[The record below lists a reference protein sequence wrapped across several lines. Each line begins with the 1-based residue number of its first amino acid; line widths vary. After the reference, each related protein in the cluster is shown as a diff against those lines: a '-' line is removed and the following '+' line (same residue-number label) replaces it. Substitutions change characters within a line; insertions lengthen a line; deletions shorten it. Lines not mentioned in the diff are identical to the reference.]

1 MPYLG
6 ESQIPAMFKHCANA
20 TVVCGGVTLRCVV
33 DRVDEE
39 MLRGEYAHLI
49 GKAITVSC
57 PTGALPALA
66 IGVALTVD
74 GVAFKA
80 VAPMQRGDGG
90 VTTFLC
96 AVN

>member
-6 ESQIPAMFKHCANA
+6 ENQLVAMFRHCANA

-49 GKAITVSC
+49 GKAITVRC
-57 PTGALPALA
+57 PTGLLPGLV
-66 IGVALTVD
+66 IGAALTVD

-80 VAPMQRGDGG
+80 VAPLQEGDGA
-90 VTTFLC
+90 VTSFLC